1 MVSFRLPEPRNEEPS
16 CQIPPPPPRL
26 TLLATALLA
35 ALSAAP
41 TLAQTLPVVE
51 LLVSDTEISEMYD
64 CASPGAFQINAGVQ
78 ADGSPLPGGRL
89 TFQVAAITASGP
101 NRFADPHGHT
111 PREGQAR
118 SSKFLNKADGTGLIA
133 AKNAS
138 IKGFAEMTLTSKGL
152 SPTGLCWGDDNLD
165 TGDTEVMVVIA
176 NGPGYTVHPTKGR
189 AIFTIRENDSCA
201 NPTAATGGV
210 VHRMNGS
217 STCICATKSR
227 SSEVRRA
234 LDRTIPTPGP
244 DGRFGTDDDGTTDAP
259 EPSAGFL
266 SRLAAQFHDPSY
278 LYCMDSP
285 YKGLP

>member
-1 MVSFRLPEPRNEEPS
+1 M
-16 CQIPPPPPRL
+16 
-26 TLLATALLA
+26 
-35 ALSAAP
+35 
-41 TLAQTLPVVE
+41 VE
-51 LLVSDTEISEMYD
+51 LLVSDTEVSEMYD
-64 CASPGAFQINAGVQ
+64 CASPGNFRINAGVQ

-89 TFQVAAITASGP
+89 TFQVAAITTSGP

-111 PREGQAR
+111 TMQGTAP
-118 SSKFLNKADGTGLIA
+118 SKFLNKADGMGLIA

-152 SPTGLCWGDDNLD
+152 VPTGLCWGDDNLD
-165 TGDTEVMVVIA
+165 TGDSEVMVVIA

-210 VHRMNGS
+210 VHRMLGGRS
-217 STCICATKSR
+217 CICATESR
-227 SSEVRRA
+227 VSDVRRA
-234 LDRTIPTPGP
+234 LDRGTISTPGD
-244 DGRFGTDDDGTTDAP
+244 DGRFGTDDDGTTLGP
-259 EPSAGFL
+259 EKPARFL

-278 LYCMDSP
+278 LYCADSP